1 MINLLPSEQ
10 KRDIRAGRA
19 NLLLVRYSIMT
30 LIALALLLVIM
41 GVAWLLLNNIR
52 ATAQATI
59 EESEQST
66 AELAK
71 DIQAVNSFKS
81 DLATAKQILD
91 KEVDYSTIIL
101 RYASA
106 IPSGAIIDHID
117 LDPSVVGTPSTF
129 TAKVR
134 NAQDA
139 ITLKNKLND
148 SPYFDNVYFTEIQQ
162 ELSAN
167 DGFDYSVTVSVTIN
181 TALLNSSEATQ

>member
-1 MINLLPSEQ
+1 MINLLPNEQ

-19 NLLLVRYSIMT
+19 NLLLARYSILT
-30 LIALALLLVIM
+30 LVALALLLVIM
-41 GVAWLLLNNIR
+41 GVAWLLLNNIK
-52 ATAQATI
+52 ATAQTKI
-59 EESEQST
+59 EESEQSST
-66 AELAK
+66 ELAK

-81 DLATAKQILD
+81 NLATAKQILD

-134 NAQDA
+134 NPEDA
-139 ITLKNKLND
+139 ITLKNKLNN

-167 DGFDYSVTVSVTIN
+167 DGFDYSVTVNVTIN
-181 TALLNSSEATQ
+181 TALLNDEGIAR